1 MMWAWFEKY
10 IWGGIVAVIAVLA
23 LVVGIQTQR
32 NKALKAEANGAKKE
46 AEKATEQ
53 LQRNAELIQQAESRR
68 KDVRSVENQVSE
80 IQKETAEAV
89 ETAKEISVKDTIRF
103 GKWAIIFAVLFVS
116 SGCASTLSECRS
128 KYPCPENVCISVTPP
143 TLDKLPRP
151 ELAQLAVSYDDKA
164 KGFVLTPEQ
173 IGFLLGNERSLIET
187 IKGYEKIVDVYNDWR
202 LRQ

>member
-1 MMWAWFEKY
+1 MFAWFKKY

-23 LVVGIQTQR
+23 LLLGIQTQR
-32 NKALKAEANGAKKE
+32 NKALKAEANGSKE
-46 AEKATEQ
+46 TAEKASEQ
-53 LQRNAELIQQAESRR
+53 LQRNTEVIQQAESRR
-68 KDVRSVENQVSE
+68 KDVQSVENQVSE

-116 SGCASTLSECRS
+116 SGCAPTLSECRAA
-128 KYPCPENVCISVTPP
+128 YPCPENVCIEVTPP
-143 TLDKLPRP
+143 KIDKLPRP
-151 ELAQLAVSYDDKA
+151 ELAQLAVSYDEAA

-173 IGFLLGNERSLIET
+173 IGSLLGNERSLIET
-187 IKGYEKIVDVYNDWR
+187 IKGYEKIVDVYNSWR